1 MAGDCP
7 QPPKEVKLQG
17 RLYVLTNVCSSL
29 FPAIPANKQYLV
41 NDLQHQMENSV
52 KPLSLP
58 NPSILIAMNL
68 AGNADIQVR
77 KKLIQQI
84 KNESVGKVTEMTSGS
99 VALYV
104 LALMS
109 SCVNPSDIKIQ
120 GKTINLTKDLEKKTH
135 EEVACYEENGYPKT
149 TYYQLGLDVL
159 ALCLKGERSNEMAA
173 IILAREAVQ
182 NINLS
187 MGKKAAAL
195 HISPSFPSAS
205 LLSKPTPTS
214 FLEPSLPTPYKLRCR
229 ICSSLAPILPP
240 EHPIP
245 SSPLTVPA
253 DRMGFTDTK
262 SMAALAL
269 RCVYNE
275 MSKHPQNPDRLL
287 IVEGLENLAKDILR
301 AQQQGHGIIGNI
313 YSVGLAMQALSVTPE
328 FFSPMVWNCTETLTK
343 VLTQVSSGAF
353 SNPMAASQILPFF
366 VGKTYLD
373 VTKINCLSDSE
384 QQETTRMPPVT
395 STMSSMAVTVN
406 YTIINKLR
414 GQPFWNS
421 TLVRVP
427 KGSVLLDVLKAAR
440 DKNAMVFRCARM
452 LNLSPKACFPLFSLA
467 CLCSPSHAAV
477 FFSDS
482 HDHYCSFKLEE
493 TSWGLMVISI
503 HGLAASSR
511 DKTYWEFFSG
521 ETPLDQGVESYK
533 LTGNESIKAVFST
546 YGVQEE

>member
-1 MAGDCP
+1 MPLLTKVVPVARGLSP
-7 QPPKEVKLQG
+7 L
-17 RLYVLTNVCSSL
+17 RLSHTIVFRQLEEKVLVL
-29 FPAIPANKQYLV
+29 AIPANKQYLV

-187 MGKKAAAL
+187 M
-195 HISPSFPSAS
+195 
-205 LLSKPTPTS
+205 
-214 FLEPSLPTPYKLRCR
+214 
-229 ICSSLAPILPP
+229 
-240 EHPIP
+240 
-245 SSPLTVPA
+245 
-253 DRMGFTDTK
+253 DTK

-440 DKNAMVFRCARM
+440 DKNAMVF
-452 LNLSPKACFPLFSLA
+452 
-467 CLCSPSHAAV
+467 
-477 FFSDS
+477 
-482 HDHYCSFKLEE
+482 SFKLEE

>member
-1 MAGDCP
+1 ML
-7 QPPKEVKLQG
+7 VIL
-17 RLYVLTNVCSSL
+17 S
-29 FPAIPANKQYLV
+29 IPANKQYLV

-182 NINLS
+182 NIINLS
-187 MGKKAAAL
+187 M
-195 HISPSFPSAS
+195 
-205 LLSKPTPTS
+205 
-214 FLEPSLPTPYKLRCR
+214 
-229 ICSSLAPILPP
+229 
-240 EHPIP
+240 
-245 SSPLTVPA
+245 
-253 DRMGFTDTK
+253 DTK

-275 MSKHPQNPDRLL
+275 MSKHPQNLDRLL

-373 VTKINCLSDSE
+373 VTKINCLSESE

-395 STMSSMAVTVN
+395 STVRSMAVTVN

-440 DKNAMVFRCARM
+440 DKNAMVF
-452 LNLSPKACFPLFSLA
+452 
-467 CLCSPSHAAV
+467 
-477 FFSDS
+477 
-482 HDHYCSFKLEE
+482 SFKLEE

>member
-1 MAGDCP
+1 MA
-7 QPPKEVKLQG
+7 
-17 RLYVLTNVCSSL
+17 
-29 FPAIPANKQYLV
+29 AIPANKQYLV

-182 NINLS
+182 NIINLS
-187 MGKKAAAL
+187 M
-195 HISPSFPSAS
+195 
-205 LLSKPTPTS
+205 
-214 FLEPSLPTPYKLRCR
+214 
-229 ICSSLAPILPP
+229 
-240 EHPIP
+240 
-245 SSPLTVPA
+245 
-253 DRMGFTDTK
+253 DTK

-275 MSKHPQNPDRLL
+275 MSKHPQNLDRLL

-373 VTKINCLSDSE
+373 VTKINCLSESE

-395 STMSSMAVTVN
+395 STVRSMAATSLEWFWLPAIPSPKCTTPPAQQHIKRVHLSLPSPSPCSVTVN

-440 DKNAMVFRCARM
+440 DKNAMVF
-452 LNLSPKACFPLFSLA
+452 
-467 CLCSPSHAAV
+467 
-477 FFSDS
+477 
-482 HDHYCSFKLEE
+482 SFKLEE